1 MLEILKLSFWSWARS
16 SSWLGGEP
24 REGRSCHRGHPIEA
38 AVLVPRS
45 RQLRGGER
53 EGCGE
58 RPVRGHVE
66 DPAVSAVGWHHL
78 GVEGCGWLTTQLV
91 LKDQTVRRVLWL
103 FLPRVQCCICL
114 LWHLWPSRYAENGQE
129 GPSESLDRVNHRC
142 KFDLPFFP
150 TTSPAWVLIW
160 TNRDQNLAFDFDLF
174 FWV

>member
-1 MLEILKLSFWSWARS
+1 MLEILNWSFWSWARS
-16 SSWLGGEP
+16 SSWEA
-24 REGRSCHRGHPIEA
+24 SHRGHPIEA

-66 DPAVSAVGWHHL
+66 DPAVSAVGWRH
-78 GVEGCGWLTTQLV
+78 
-91 LKDQTVRRVLWL
+91 
-103 FLPRVQCCICL
+103 
-114 LWHLWPSRYAENGQE
+114 PSRYAENGQE

-150 TTSPAWVLIW
+150 TTSP
-160 TNRDQNLAFDFDLF
+160 T
-174 FWV
+174 